1 MKAILAAALLALA
14 GGSVA
19 QAASPQ
25 RATAHK
31 TVKGKAA
38 KHRKARRP
46 RHHAAAAPEVVA
58 EVASCIPPATPIV
71 GAVPTP
77 LDLYGPIFTAVQTA
91 RLYPDSKSF
100 ADATPLRPHAA
111 ILADWC
117 ATQPETPDQLHAF
130 VQRNFTVP
138 MAAPTPPADPSRPP
152 VQDHIAAL
160 WPHLT
165 RPPLVATP
173 GGSALSLP
181 ERYVVPGG
189 RFREMYYWDS
199 YFTMLGLKADGYG
212 DLIDSM
218 LADFVSLVER
228 YGHVPNGTRSYYVER
243 SQPPVLYLMM
253 ALSDTHDPALEA
265 RRLKA
270 LIREHDFWMQG
281 EHVVTMPDG
290 SVLNRYYSHA
300 DRPREESWREDV
312 ALQART
318 GRDAGPLYRDIR
330 AAAESGWDFSSRWF
344 ADGKTLAT
352 IDTTNVV
359 PVDLNSLLYGM
370 EGAIA
375 DSCRGDGDVECAKR
389 FDALANARRAAVE
402 KWLWDDKGGRY
413 GDWDIARHALR
424 RRLSAATAFPLFTG
438 LAAQDRAEIV
448 ASTISDSLVAPGGL
462 RTTQA
467 RTGEQWD
474 APNGWPPLQWIAIEG
489 LNRAGQ
495 ETAARELA
503 QRFLAT
509 VLHEY
514 RASGRMLEKYDVEQA
529 RPGGGGEYPLQ
540 DGFGWTNGV
549 VRALIARYGR
559 AQ

>member
-1 MKAILAAALLALA
+1 MKAIWAAALLALV
-14 GGSVA
+14 GGSLA
-19 QAASPQ
+19 DAAAPQ
-25 RATAHK
+25 RATTHK
-31 TVKGKAA
+31 TVKAKAA
-38 KHRKARRP
+38 KHRKARRA
-46 RHHAAAAPEVVA
+46 RRHAAQPPEVAA
-58 EVASCIPPATPIV
+58 EIASCIPPATPIA

-77 LDLYGPIFTAVQTA
+77 LDLYGPIFTAVQAA
-91 RLYPDSKSF
+91 RLFPDSKSF
-100 ADATPLRPHAA
+100 ADATPLRARAA

-117 ATQPETPDQLHAF
+117 TTQPGTPDQLHAF
-130 VQRNFTVP
+130 VQRNFAVP
-138 MAAPTPPADPSRPP
+138 MEPPVPDADPSRPP

-165 RPPLVATP
+165 RPPLTETS

-199 YFTMLGLKADGYG
+199 YFTMLGLKADGHG
-212 DLIDSM
+212 DLVESM
-218 LADFVSLVER
+218 LADFVSLIER
-228 YGHVPNGTRSYYVER
+228 YGHIPNGTRTYYVER
-243 SQPPVLYLMM
+243 SQPPMLYLML
-253 ALSDTHDPALEA
+253 ALSDANDPALEA
-265 RRLKA
+265 RRLAA
-270 LIREHDFWMQG
+270 LRREHDFWMQP
-281 EHVVTMPDG
+281 ERIVTMPDG

-318 GRDAGPLYRDIR
+318 KRDAGPLYRDIR

-375 DSCRGDGDVECAKR
+375 EQCRAAADAACATR
-389 FDALANARRAAVE
+389 YDALAEARKKAVE
-402 KWLWDDKGGRY
+402 RWLWDDKGGRY
-413 GDWDIARHALR
+413 GDWDIARKALR
-424 RRLSAATAFPLFTG
+424 RGLSAATAFPLFTG
-438 LAAQDRAEIV
+438 LASKDRADLV
-448 ASTISDSLVAPGGL
+448 AATIGDSLVAPGGL
-462 RTTQA
+462 RTTLA

-474 APNGWPPLQWIAIEG
+474 TPNGWPPLQWIAIEG
-489 LNRAGQ
+489 LDRTGHD
-495 ETAARELA
+495 TAARELA

-540 DGFGWTNGV
+540 DGLAGPTASC
-549 VRALIARYGR
+549 VR
-559 AQ
+559 

>member
-1 MKAILAAALLALA
+1 MKAIWAAALLALV

-19 QAASPQ
+19 DAAAPQ
-25 RATAHK
+25 RAATHK
-31 TVKGKAA
+31 TVKSRSA

-46 RHHAAAAPEVVA
+46 RHHVAPPAEAVA
-58 EVASCIPPATPIV
+58 EVASCIPPATPIA

-77 LDLYGPIFTAVQTA
+77 LDLYGPIFTEVQQA
-91 RLYPDSKSF
+91 RLFPDSKSF
-100 ADATPLRPHAA
+100 ADATPLRARTA

-117 ATQPETPDQLHAF
+117 ATHPESPDQLHAF
-130 VQRNFTVP
+130 VQRNFAVP
-138 MAAPTPPADPSRPP
+138 MAPPIPAANPARPP

-165 RPPLVATP
+165 RPPLAETS
-173 GGSALSLP
+173 GGSALALP

-199 YFTMLGLKADGYG
+199 YFTMLGLKADGHG
-212 DLIDSM
+212 DLVESM
-218 LADFVSLVER
+218 LDDFVSLVER
-228 YGHVPNGTRSYYVER
+228 YGHIPNGTRTYYVER
-243 SQPPVLYLMM
+243 SQPPMLYLML
-253 ALSDTHDPALEA
+253 ALSDANDPALEA
-265 RRLKA
+265 RRLVA
-270 LIREHDFWMQG
+270 LRREHDFWMQP
-281 EHVVTMPDG
+281 ERVVTMPDG

-318 GRDAGPLYRDIR
+318 KREAGPLYRDIR

-375 DSCRGDGDVECAKR
+375 EQCRAAADAACATR
-389 FDALANARRAAVE
+389 YDALAAARKKAVE
-402 KWLWDDKGGRY
+402 TWLWDDKGGRY
-413 GDWDIARHALR
+413 GDWDIAKKTLR
-424 RRLSAATAFPLFTG
+424 RGLTAATAFPLFTG
-438 LAAQDRAEIV
+438 LAASDRADLV
-448 ASTISDSLVAPGGL
+448 AATIGESLVAPGGL
-462 RTTQA
+462 RTTLA

-474 APNGWPPLQWIAIEG
+474 TPNGWPPLQWIAIEG
-489 LNRAGQ
+489 LNRTGH

-549 VRALIARYGR
+549 VRALIARYGK

>member
-1 MKAILAAALLALA
+1 MKAIWAAALLALV

-19 QAASPQ
+19 DAAAPQ
-25 RATAHK
+25 RAATHK
-31 TVKGKAA
+31 TVRSKAA

-46 RHHAAAAPEVVA
+46 HRHVAQPAATAP
-58 EVASCIPPATPIV
+58 EVASCIPPATPIA

-77 LDLYGPIFTAVQTA
+77 LDLYGPIFIAVQQA
-91 RLYPDSKSF
+91 RLFPDSKSF
-100 ADATPLRPHAA
+100 ADATPLRARA
-111 ILADWC
+111 TILADWC
-117 ATQPETPDQLHAF
+117 ATHPGTPDQLHAF
-130 VQRNFTVP
+130 VQRNFAVP
-138 MAAPTPPADPSRPP
+138 MVAPTPAANPSRPP

-165 RPPLVATP
+165 RPPVAETP
-173 GGSALSLP
+173 GGSALALP

-199 YFTMLGLKADGYG
+199 YFTMLGLKADGHA
-212 DLIDSM
+212 DLVESM

-228 YGHVPNGTRSYYVER
+228 YGHIPNGTRTYYVER
-243 SQPPVLYLMM
+243 SQPPVLYLML
-253 ALSDTHDPALEA
+253 ALSDANDPALEA
-265 RRLKA
+265 RRLAA
-270 LIREHDFWMQG
+270 LRREHDFWMQP
-281 EHVVTMPDG
+281 ERVVTMPDG

-318 GRDAGPLYRDIR
+318 KRDAGPLYRDIR

-375 DSCRGDGDVECAKR
+375 EQCRAAADAACATR
-389 FDALANARRAAVE
+389 YDALAAARKKAVE
-402 KWLWDDKGGRY
+402 TWLWDDKGGRY
-413 GDWDIARHALR
+413 GDWDIAKKTLR
-424 RRLSAATAFPLFTG
+424 RGLTAATAFPLFTG
-438 LAAQDRAEIV
+438 LTASDRADLV
-448 ASTISDSLVAPGGL
+448 AATIDESLVAPGGL
-462 RTTQA
+462 RTTLA

-474 APNGWPPLQWIAIEG
+474 TPNGWPPLQWIAIEG
-489 LNRAGQ
+489 LNRTGH

-549 VRALIARYGR
+549 VRALIARYGK